1 MEMHYFTLGEAEA
14 VTFALVGRSIPF
26 KYIPRTRR
34 PMAFAGRS
42 EKWGFAIE
50 VTYIDAERNRD
61 LLSGSVAWN
70 PAEVSNG

>member
-1 MEMHYFTLGEAEA
+1 
-14 VTFALVGRSIPF
+14 VSRSIPF

-42 EKWGFAIE
+42 EKWDFAIE

-61 LLSGSVAWN
+61 LLAGSVAWN
-70 PAEVSNG
+70 PEEFGNG